1 VQDANFKFVEEKA
14 NPHAWLLTAD
24 DLHRQALHLYGQR
37 GRGMTHFSDLRSG
50 DTQTWDNID
59 KSVFLLGGFALENA
73 IKAFLVYEN
82 PHWISNGRL
91 SRSLRSHSLT
101 GLQRQ
106 SAQIPFKSRYA
117 WVLRGFEEGLDSWAR
132 YPCSLSVE
140 TSTDQGTITIDLWS
154 GYIRLMRAY
163 GNKLQKLLTRRLWQG
178 PHGFSGRWEFSDNFL
193 AICN

>member
-1 VQDANFKFVEEKA
+1 MICIDKLFAY
-14 NPHAWLLTAD
+14 D
-24 DLHRQALHLYGQR
+24 GQR

-117 WVLRGFEEGLDSWAR
+117 WVLRGFEEGLK
-132 YPCSLSVE
+132 LVGEVSV
-140 TSTDQGTITIDLWS
+140 QPV
-154 GYIRLMRAY
+154 
-163 GNKLQKLLTRRLWQG
+163 RRD
-178 PHGFSGRWEFSDNFL
+178 FD
-193 AICN
+193 